1 MRPRRSL
8 LFVPGARPDRFA
20 KALAAGADMVC
31 VDLEDA
37 VPPDGKDAARAAAVN
52 WIAAGDGT
60 GPERVVRINSLR
72 SRAGLRDL
80 AAIGEAAPRAGLL
93 FLPKV
98 DGPEELRIA
107 EAVLAEARCPMGLMA
122 LIETVAGLEN
132 VASIAAATP
141 RLDAIMFGAVDL
153 AAELGCDLAWE
164 PLLYARSRIVHAARQ
179 AGIDAIDVP
188 SLAIRNAEVIE
199 AEARRAR
206 ALGFTGKAVL
216 HPDDVAVVNAAFS
229 PSPEEAATAR
239 RIIAAFEASATGLV
253 VLDGKL
259 VEKPVIRKMEQV
271 LAAARAAGVP

>member
-37 VPPDGKDAARAAAVN
+37 VPPDGKDAAREAAIG

-80 AAIGEAAPRAGLL
+80 AAMAEAAPRAGLL

-98 DGPEELRIA
+98 DGPEELGIA
-107 EAVLAEARCPMGLMA
+107 ESVLAEAHCPMGLMA

-141 RLDAIMFGAVDL
+141 RLDALMFGAVDL

-188 SLAIRNAEVIE
+188 SLAIRNAEVVE

-216 HPDDVAVVNAAFS
+216 HPDDVAAVNAAFS
-229 PSPEEAATAR
+229 PSPEEAAAAR
-239 RIIAAFEASATGLV
+239 RVVAAFEASATGLV